1 MSISRVTL
9 WMAVLAACSTGVQ
22 AEQMLRDHV
31 QHSADV
37 RQALPISQVFK
48 LTAQPADDEPATY
61 LVQALAAALPRANAM
76 AGTSRPSGRW
86 SATHSADLA
95 PGQAET
101 DTLIEALSALG
112 PFGVSVADYLA
123 LNLPG
128 LDSRSTATSTA
139 ISTTSTTISTT
150 TGPSINTTGTR
161 PPSLEGAKARSAPA
175 AAPAMTLVAHTISV
189 IATPAPAAGPT
200 TPGGLSPALS
210 EALTRYL
217 LAAATLAILAGV
229 GLRWLMSA
237 RRKGSPS
244 LARP

>member
-128 LDSRSTATSTA
+128 LDSRSTATST
-139 ISTTSTTISTT
+139 T

>member
-128 LDSRSTATSTA
+128 LDSRSTATST
-139 ISTTSTTISTT
+139 T

-161 PPSLEGAKARSAPA
+161 PLSLEGAKARSAPA

-237 RRKGSPS
+237 RRNGSPS

>member
-128 LDSRSTATSTA
+128 LDSRSTATST
-139 ISTTSTTISTT
+139 T

-237 RRKGSPS
+237 RRNGLPS

>member
-128 LDSRSTATSTA
+128 LDSRSTATST
-139 ISTTSTTISTT
+139 T

-244 LARP
+244 LAQP